1 LQGSASLDTKYAE
14 RRKKMAIRYVDSNTI
29 MDLGEKI
36 RFKSKV
42 EPVCGVDIPFSIFS
56 ANYELIFVDTDADTE
71 TVEDSG
77 NCNINEHTLDALI
90 EPQKTG
96 IYCLRFIYKIADE
109 TWVDNYKI
117 KVKG

>member
-1 LQGSASLDTKYAE
+1 
-14 RRKKMAIRYVDSNTI
+14 MAIRYVDSNTI

-42 EPVCGVDIPFSIFS
+42 KPVCGVDIPFSIIS
-56 ANYELIFVDTDADTE
+56 ADYELIFVDVDAETE

-77 NCNINEHTLDALI
+77 VCNINDHTLDALI
-90 EPQKTG
+90 EPQKMR
-96 IYCLRFIYKIADE
+96 IYCLRFMYKIADE

>member
-1 LQGSASLDTKYAE
+1 
-14 RRKKMAIRYVDSNTI
+14 MAIRYVDSNTI

-42 EPVCGVDIPFSIFS
+42 DIPFSIIS
-56 ANYELIFVDTDADTE
+56 ADYELIFVDTDAETE

-96 IYCLRFIYKIADE
+96 IYCLRFMYKIADE

>member
-1 LQGSASLDTKYAE
+1 
-14 RRKKMAIRYVDSNTI
+14 MAIRYVDTNTI

-42 EPVCGVDIPFSIFS
+42 EPVCGVDIPFSIIS
-56 ANYELIFVDTDADTE
+56 ADYELIFVDTDAETE
-71 TVEDSG
+71 TVEDQG

>member
-1 LQGSASLDTKYAE
+1 
-14 RRKKMAIRYVDSNTI
+14 MAIRYVDSNTI

-42 EPVCGVDIPFSIFS
+42 EPVCGVDIP
-56 ANYELIFVDTDADTE
+56 
-71 TVEDSG
+71 
-77 NCNINEHTLDALI
+77 EHTLDALI

-96 IYCLRFIYKIADE
+96 IYCLRFMYKIADE

>member
-1 LQGSASLDTKYAE
+1 
-14 RRKKMAIRYVDSNTI
+14 MAIRYVDSNTI
-29 MDLGEKI
+29 MDFGEKI

-42 EPVCGVDIPFSIFS
+42 EPVCGVDIPFSIIS
-56 ANYELIFVDTDADTE
+56 ADYELIF
-71 TVEDSG
+71 
-77 NCNINEHTLDALI
+77 NEHTLDALI

>member
-1 LQGSASLDTKYAE
+1 MLKG
-14 RRKKMAIRYVDSNTI
+14 DSNTI

-42 EPVCGVDIPFSIFS
+42 EPVCGVDIPFSIIS
-56 ANYELIFVDTDADTE
+56 ADYELIFVDVDAETE

-77 NCNINEHTLDALI
+77 VCNINDHTLDALI

-96 IYCLRFIYKIADE
+96 TYCLRFTYHIADE
-109 TWVDNYKI
+109 IWVDNYRI

>member
-1 LQGSASLDTKYAE
+1 
-14 RRKKMAIRYVDSNTI
+14 MAIRYVDSNTI

-42 EPVCGVDIPFSIFS
+42 KPVCGVDIPFSIIS
-56 ANYELIFVDTDADTE
+56 ADYELIFVD
-71 TVEDSG
+71 VEDSG
-77 NCNINEHTLDALI
+77 VCNINDHTLDALI
-90 EPQKTG
+90 EPQKMG
-96 IYCLRFIYKIADE
+96 IYCLRFMYKIADE

>member
-1 LQGSASLDTKYAE
+1 
-14 RRKKMAIRYVDSNTI
+14 MAIRYVDSNTI

-42 EPVCGVDIPFSIFS
+42 EPVCGVDIPFSIIS
-56 ANYELIFVDTDADTE
+56 ADYELIFV
-71 TVEDSG
+71 EDSG
-77 NCNINEHTLDALI
+77 VCNINEHTLDALI

>member
-1 LQGSASLDTKYAE
+1 
-14 RRKKMAIRYVDSNTI
+14 MAIRYVDSNTI

-42 EPVCGVDIPFSIFS
+42 KPVCGVDIPFSIIS
-56 ANYELIFVDTDADTE
+56 ADYELIFVDVDAETE

-77 NCNINEHTLDALI
+77 NINDHTLDALI
-90 EPQKTG
+90 EPQKMG
-96 IYCLRFIYKIADE
+96 IYCLRFMYKIADE

>member
-1 LQGSASLDTKYAE
+1 
-14 RRKKMAIRYVDSNTI
+14 MAIRYVDSNTI

-42 EPVCGVDIPFSIFS
+42 KPVCGVDIPFSIIS
-56 ANYELIFVDTDADTE
+56 ADYELIFVDVDAETE
-71 TVEDSG
+71 TVED
-77 NCNINEHTLDALI
+77 HTLDALI
-90 EPQKTG
+90 EPQKMG
-96 IYCLRFIYKIADE
+96 IYCLRFMYKIADE

>member
-1 LQGSASLDTKYAE
+1 
-14 RRKKMAIRYVDSNTI
+14 MAIRYVDSNTI

-42 EPVCGVDIPFSIFS
+42 KPVCGVDIPFSIIS
-56 ANYELIFVDTDADTE
+56 ADYELIFVETE

-77 NCNINEHTLDALI
+77 VCNINDHTLDALI
-90 EPQKTG
+90 EPNKMG
-96 IYCLRFIYKIADE
+96 IYCLRFMYKIADE

>member
-1 LQGSASLDTKYAE
+1 
-14 RRKKMAIRYVDSNTI
+14 MAIRYVDSNTI

-42 EPVCGVDIPFSIFS
+42 KPVCGVDIPFSIIS
-56 ANYELIFVDTDADTE
+56 ADYERIFVDVDAETE

-77 NCNINEHTLDALI
+77 VCNINDHTLDALI
-90 EPQKTG
+90 EPQKMG
-96 IYCLRFIYKIADE
+96 IYCLRFMYKIADE